1 MKIVTLLALTLLACQ
16 SEAPRRSARADSGGK
31 QVDSTGGVRLKLAVA
46 SAPYRA
52 GELPP
57 MEAYIENVGSGFVTF
72 VGEAVEA
79 GEVEIDGVWH
89 NVIYAGSCCSA
100 PETLPPHATSRSL
113 PIRISLRAIGGFHGP
128 VDIPPGRHK
137 IRLRTRPSEHIWIN
151 GNGRS
156 GIIVVSNAVDINVR

>member
-1 MKIVTLLALTLLACQ
+1 
-16 SEAPRRSARADSGGK
+16 
-31 QVDSTGGVRLKLAVA
+31 
-46 SAPYRA
+46 
-52 GELPP
+52 

-100 PETLPPHATSRSL
+100 PETLPPHATSRAL
-113 PIRISLRAIGGFHGP
+113 PIRISLRAIGGFDGP
-128 VDIPPGRHK
+128 VNIPPGRHK
-137 IRLRTRPSEHIWIN
+137 IRLRTHQSEQIWIN

-156 GIIVVSNAVDINVR
+156 GLIVVSNAVDINVP

>member
-1 MKIVTLLALTLLACQ
+1 
-16 SEAPRRSARADSGGK
+16 
-31 QVDSTGGVRLKLAVA
+31 
-46 SAPYRA
+46 
-52 GELPP
+52 